1 MLRVSNLKLGIDED
15 ISLLKKLILK
25 KLKIKENELI
35 KYFIYK
41 ESIDARKR
49 GRIDFVYTV
58 DVELKNEKKILK
70 NSIKDVVEVKQRDYI
85 SIEMG
90 SQKLKNRPVIIGSG
104 PAGLFAALL
113 LAQRGFNPIMLERGL
128 DVDNRTND
136 INDFWNNRKFK
147 NNSNV
152 QFGEQKALEFN
163 VTAKACT

>member
-58 DVELKNEKKILK
+58 DVEVKNENKILK
-70 NSIKDVVEVKQRDYI
+70 NSIKDVVEIKQRNYI
-85 SIEMG
+85 G
-90 SQKLKNRPVIIGSG
+90 K
-104 PAGLFAALL
+104 
-113 LAQRGFNPIMLERGL
+113 
-128 DVDNRTND
+128 
-136 INDFWNNRKFK
+136 
-147 NNSNV
+147 
-152 QFGEQKALEFN
+152 
-163 VTAKACT
+163 

>member
-58 DVELKNEKKILK
+58 DVEVKNENKILK
-70 NSIKDVVEVKQRDYI
+70 NSIKDVVEIKQRNYI
-85 SIEMG
+85 GVEMG
-90 SQKLKNRPVIIGSG
+90 SEK
-104 PAGLFAALL
+104 
-113 LAQRGFNPIMLERGL
+113 
-128 DVDNRTND
+128 
-136 INDFWNNRKFK
+136 
-147 NNSNV
+147 
-152 QFGEQKALEFN
+152 
-163 VTAKACT
+163 

>member
-58 DVELKNEKKILK
+58 DVEVKNENKILK
-70 NSIKDVVEVKQRDYI
+70 NSIKDVVEIKQRNYI
-85 SIEMG
+85 GVEMG
-90 SQKLKNRPVIIGSG
+90 S
-104 PAGLFAALL
+104 
-113 LAQRGFNPIMLERGL
+113 
-128 DVDNRTND
+128 
-136 INDFWNNRKFK
+136 
-147 NNSNV
+147 
-152 QFGEQKALEFN
+152 
-163 VTAKACT
+163 

>member
-58 DVELKNEKKILK
+58 DVEVKNENKILK
-70 NSIKDVVEVKQRDYI
+70 NSITGLCFSFSLPI
-85 SIEMG
+85 ST
-90 SQKLKNRPVIIGSG
+90 
-104 PAGLFAALL
+104 
-113 LAQRGFNPIMLERGL
+113 PI
-128 DVDNRTND
+128 
-136 INDFWNNRKFK
+136 
-147 NNSNV
+147 
-152 QFGEQKALEFN
+152 
-163 VTAKACT
+163 